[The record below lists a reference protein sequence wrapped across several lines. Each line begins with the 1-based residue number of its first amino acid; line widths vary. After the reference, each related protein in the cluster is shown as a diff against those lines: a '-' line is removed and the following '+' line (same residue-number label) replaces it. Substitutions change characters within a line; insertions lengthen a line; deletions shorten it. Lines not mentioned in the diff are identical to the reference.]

1 MGTKTGRIVGRAW
14 PVWRAARSAALLVLL
29 SIVLA
34 FPRSVAA
41 GREDIGGKRSF
52 TTFTQN
58 AYVGADIARVLLLD
72 PTDPNYFM
80 NLLQA
85 VTTTYSEMLASQPR
99 VRMAG
104 IANRIAAGRPDI
116 VALQEMY
123 LLRRQSPGDLA
134 LGGQVP
140 ATEVVVDFLQSLLD
154 ALAARGVH
162 YAVAA
167 ATTETDVEM
176 PMFNLQTGGVDD
188 ARLTDR
194 DVILVRKDLPPGH
207 LRVSNPRSGNFA
219 NHIVIP
225 GVGLSVLRGWCSV
238 DVFVRGER
246 FRYINAHLEEETQPG
261 LQWLQA
267 LELLDGPARTA
278 LPVILA
284 GDLNTDANRANGTW
298 TYDGLLAAGFADP
311 WNVLRAG
318 APGPTWG
325 HDPGLADPDW
335 PLVWRIDLVLFKG
348 GTFVPKRVSVV
359 DKRLRRIEPP
369 LWPSDH
375 AGVAAKFLLR

>member
-1 MGTKTGRIVGRAW
+1 MGTKTGRFFGGTR
-14 PVWRAARSAALLVLL
+14 PVWHAARSAALLVLL
-29 SIVLA
+29 PIVLA
-34 FPRSVAA
+34 FPKPVAA
-41 GREDIGGKRSF
+41 EREDCGGKRSF

-58 AYVGADIARVLLLD
+58 AYVGADIGRVMVLD

-85 VTTTYSEMLASQPR
+85 VTTTYYEMLASQPQ

-104 IANRIAAGRPDI
+104 IADRIAAGRPDI
-116 VALQEMY
+116 VALQEVY
-123 LLRRQSPGDLA
+123 ELRRQSPGDLV

-154 ALAARGVH
+154 ALAARGAH

-167 ATTETDVEM
+167 VTNETDVEM
-176 PMFNLQTGGVDD
+176 PMFNLQTGGIDD

-194 DVILVRKDLPPGH
+194 EVILVRTDLPPGH

-238 DVFVRGER
+238 DVFIRGER

-267 LELLDGPARTA
+267 LELLDGPAKTR

-284 GDLNTDANRANGTW
+284 GDLNTDANHTNRTW

-311 WNVLRAG
+311 WNVLRADD
-318 APGPTWG
+318 PGLTWG
-325 HDPGLADPDW
+325 HDPGLADPGW
-335 PLVWRIDLVLFKG
+335 AFVWRIDLVLFKG
-348 GTFVPKRVSVV
+348 HGFVPKRVSVV
-359 DKRLRRIEPP
+359 DKGLRRTEPP

-375 AGVAAKFLLR
+375 AGVAAGFLLR